1 MPPDVTPPTERL
13 FTPAEA
19 AAICGLKP
27 FDVQNAIDR
36 RIVGAVRKGREDRA
50 GDAGLR
56 SGGLFL
62 NVEGLVW
69 LQIWRS
75 IGETLSLAH
84 RKSLW
89 AALSEA
95 PLARWVRITDLL
107 IVDVETARNQ
117 VAARV
122 AELAA
127 AEAIIAAGEGELAGE
142 FVFKDTQILVYPT
155 VARIKSG
162 VTVDDILKGEPRLTR
177 EVLDLGLL
185 WAKAHPRRGRPTLL
199 SRRVQRIQ

>member
-1 MPPDVTPPTERL
+1 MHPDDTSLTERL

-19 AAICGLKP
+19 AAICGLKS

-36 RIVGAVRKGREDRA
+36 RIVGAVWKAREDRA
-50 GDAGLR
+50 GDAGPR
-56 SGGLFL
+56 NSGLFL

-84 RKSLW
+84 RQSLW

-117 VAARV
+117 VAARI

-142 FVFKDTQILVYPT
+142 FVFKDSQTLVYPL

-162 VTVDDILKGEPRLTR
+162 VTAEDILKGEPRLSR

-185 WAKAHPRRGRPTLL
+185 WATAHPRRGRPTLL
-199 SRRVQRIQ
+199 SRKAQRIQ